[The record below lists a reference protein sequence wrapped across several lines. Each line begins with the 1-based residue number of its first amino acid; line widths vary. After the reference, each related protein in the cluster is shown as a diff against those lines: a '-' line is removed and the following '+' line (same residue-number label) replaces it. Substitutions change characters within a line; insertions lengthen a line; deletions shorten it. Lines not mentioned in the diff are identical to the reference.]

1 MPNEML
7 SNGDLRD
14 VDQAS
19 MWHAFGP
26 VRSNAFMVKEAHGVY
41 VTDID
46 GRTYLDAMAGL
57 WCVNVGYSQERIAK
71 KAYDQ
76 MIQLPY
82 YPLSAAHIPATLL
95 SEKLNEWLE
104 GSYQIFFSN
113 SGSEAN
119 EVAFKIARQYHALK
133 GDGSRYKIISRYRGY
148 HGATLGA
155 LSATGQHQRKYSYE
169 PMAPGFIHIH
179 PPDVY
184 RESNG
189 RSAREYAEQCA
200 RELEKAIVWEG
211 PETVAA
217 FILEPIITGGGLLM
231 PPDNYLEFVQDV
243 CKRYGVLMIVDEV
256 ICGFGRTG
264 RNFGFQHANVQ
275 PDIVT
280 MAKGLTSGYLPLSAT
295 AVKRDIYDTFLQDEG
310 PIDRFRHVSTFGGH
324 PVSCA
329 VALENLTIFEELDLV
344 SRSCDMGKYLLQQLE
359 DLYAYPIVGD
369 VRGTGLMAGIELVSN
384 RSTKEPLPLHEVQN
398 IVSICKE
405 LGVII
410 GKNGDTVAGLNNVL
424 TIAPPLVIE
433 REEIDQIISCV
444 ATAIEQ
450 TSYQNTPKSK
460 CEVI

>member
-1 MPNEML
+1 MQNEVL
-7 SNGDLRD
+7 SGKDVPD
-14 VDQAS
+14 VDQTS
-19 MWHAFGP
+19 IWHAFGP
-26 VRSNAFMVKEAHGVY
+26 TRSSNFMVKEAHGVY
-41 VTDID
+41 VTDMD

-71 KAYDQ
+71 KAYEQ
-76 MIQLPY
+76 MVQLPY
-82 YPLSAAHIPATLL
+82 YPLSSAHIPAALL
-95 SEKLNEWLE
+95 SEKLNSWLK

-133 GDGSRYKIISRYRGY
+133 GEGSRFKIISRYRGY

-155 LSATGQHQRKYSYE
+155 LSATGQHQRKYRYE
-169 PMAPGFIHIH
+169 PLAPGFIHIH
-179 PPDVY
+179 PPDMY
-184 RESNG
+184 RESAG
-189 RSAREYAEQCA
+189 RSVHEYAVHCA
-200 RELEKAIVWEG
+200 HELEKAIVWEG

-231 PPDNYLEFVQDV
+231 PPDNYLKFVEDI

-264 RNFGFQHANVQ
+264 RNFGFQHENVQ

-295 AVKRDIYDTFLQDEG
+295 AVKREIYDTFLQDEG
-310 PIDRFRHVSTFGGH
+310 PTDRLRHVNTFGGH

-329 VALENLTIFEELDLV
+329 AALENLTIYEELDLV
-344 SRSCDMGKYLLQQLE
+344 SRSRERGEYLLHRLE
-359 DLYAYPIVGD
+359 DLFVYPIVGD
-369 VRGTGLMAGIELVSN
+369 IRGRGLMAGIELVVN
-384 RSTKEPLPLHEVQN
+384 RSTKEPLAIQDVQE
-398 IVSICKE
+398 ILTICKE
-405 LGVII
+405 WGVII

-433 REEIDQIISCV
+433 YEEIDQIVSCL
-444 ATAIEQ
+444 AKAIERIA
-450 TSYQNTPKSK
+450 SKYMSKS
-460 CEVI
+460 VV